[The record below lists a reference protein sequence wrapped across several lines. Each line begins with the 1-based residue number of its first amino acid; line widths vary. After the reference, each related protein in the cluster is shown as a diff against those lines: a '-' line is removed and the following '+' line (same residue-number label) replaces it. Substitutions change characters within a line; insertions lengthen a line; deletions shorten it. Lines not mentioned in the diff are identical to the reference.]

1 MIVWHGAEDT
11 ALSHLDTVRAY
22 DRMIRVAGKGEKNA
36 RLYTPPGVLH
46 CGGGPGADRF
56 DMIGAIADWVEDG
69 REPQPLASKLDSTG
83 SVRFTRPLC
92 EYPQYPRYV
101 GRGDPN
107 EASSFRC
114 VGSPARSNQH

>member
-11 ALSHLDTVRAY
+11 ALSHVDTVRAY
-22 DRMIRVAGKGEKNA
+22 DRMIRVAGTRGTNA

-56 DMIGAIADWVEDG
+56 DLIGAIAEWVEDG
-69 REPQPLASKLDSTG
+69 REPQPLASKVDSTG

-92 EYPQYPRYV
+92 QYPQYPRYI
-101 GRGDPN
+101 GTGDPN
-107 EASSFRC
+107 DASSFRC
-114 VGSPARSNQH
+114 VGSPARSNKR